1 MMAKTAEDYLGL
13 PYHIVLVRDRSE
25 DGDEG
30 WVAAVEELPGA
41 LSQGKTAAD
50 AVENVRDAMLGWI
63 DVMLQ
68 DGKLIPEPRP
78 EQHYSGKFVVRLSP
92 SLHEALVKEADRE
105 GVSLNQFVASALAGA
120 IGWRSAK
127 SELPEQTGEWVPSQS
142 HGVGEQQTG
151 NSATQS
157 VMPESTLPYMA
168 DVPSSFY
175 DMPLE
180 RLAGILAERL
190 AREVGS
196 RR

>member
-1 MMAKTAEDYLGL
+1 MTKTAEDYLDL
-13 PYHIVLVRDRSE
+13 PYHIVLVHDRSE
-25 DGDEG
+25 DGEEG

-41 LSQGKTAAD
+41 LSQGETPAE

-68 DGKLIPEPRP
+68 DAKPIPEPRP
-78 EQHYSGKFVVRLSP
+78 EQYYSGKFVVRLAP

-120 IGWRSAK
+120 IGWRAAGIQSPTSIDA
-127 SELPEQTGEWVPSQS
+127 WVPGEA
-142 HGVGEQQTG
+142 HHAGEQQTG
-151 NSATQS
+151 YTATRS
-157 VMPESTLPYMA
+157 GMSESTAAYIA
-168 DVPSSFY
+168 DGSSGSIY

-180 RLAGILAERL
+180 RLANILAERL
-190 AREVGS
+190 AREAGS